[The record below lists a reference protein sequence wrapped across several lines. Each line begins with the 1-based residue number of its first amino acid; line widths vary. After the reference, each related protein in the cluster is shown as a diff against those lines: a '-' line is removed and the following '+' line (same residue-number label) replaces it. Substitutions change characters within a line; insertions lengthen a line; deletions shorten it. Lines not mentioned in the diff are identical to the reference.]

1 MCSWNNNNNN
11 NNATGTPA
19 KIHLLLIKGNK
30 YETTWMSYMTTVLFG
45 EMSGILGIVKQKW
58 PIYWICMFK
67 PGLCNMFVFF
77 LSGKIDTIR
86 KCVSTQ
92 SGKHR
97 KMCFS
102 ECDTLWISPK
112 MTFLNGKSFDVLS
125 CIMYIIGN
133 HDGLSGHSSLY
144 NSN

>member
-30 YETTWMSYMTTVLFG
+30 HKTTWMSYMTTVLFG

-67 PGLCNMFVFF
+67 PGMQYVCVF

-112 MTFLNGKSFDVLS
+112 MTFFKRKMIWCVIVYNVYNRESWWFIRSFISV
-125 CIMYIIGN
+125 
-133 HDGLSGHSSLY
+133 
-144 NSN
+144 